1 MGLDL
6 PLFAA
11 MAAPEADTGDTPAE
25 TPRGWADVVERV
37 AALDPDD
44 MSPKQ
49 ALEALYALRD
59 LYRSEVD

>member
-1 MGLDL
+1 MLLVYLG
-6 PLFAA
+6 
-11 MAAPEADTGDTPAE
+11 T
-25 TPRGWADVVERV
+25 VQV

-59 LYRSEVD
+59 LHRSEVD